1 MGINKKI
8 AIILCI
14 AVMTIS
20 ICFVACTGSKN
31 DDESTTTSSTEA
43 SQQQSSTQADDSQG
57 QSVIYDGEG
66 YGVEQEDEKPFGQQ
80 STTTKGSGSS
90 VSTTKKQGGNNNE
103 QTTESTT
110 QKVTT
115 TLPRAPYQEGEWGTP
130 IQN

>member
-1 MGINKKI
+1 MGLNKKI

-20 ICFVACTGSKN
+20 VCFVACTGSKN

-66 YGVEQEDEKPFGQQ
+66 YGVEREDEEPFGQQ
-80 STTTKGSGSS
+80 STTKGSGSS
-90 VSTTKKQGGNNNE
+90 VSTTKKQSGNNNE

-130 IQN
+130 IEN

>member
-1 MGINKKI
+1 MGLNKKI

-20 ICFVACTGSKN
+20 VCFVACTGSRN
-31 DDESTTTSSTEA
+31 DDENKTTSSTES

-66 YGVEQEDEKPFGQQ
+66 YGIEQEDEKPFGQQ
-80 STTTKGSGSS
+80 STTKSSGSS
-90 VSTTKKQGGNNNE
+90 VSTTKKQSGNNNE

-130 IQN
+130 IEN

>member
-1 MGINKKI
+1 MGLNKKI

-20 ICFVACTGSKN
+20 VCFVACTGSRN

-80 STTTKGSGSS
+80 STTKGSGSS
-90 VSTTKKQGGNNNE
+90 VSTTKKQSGNNNE

-130 IQN
+130 IEN

>member
-14 AVMTIS
+14 AVMAIS
-20 ICFVACTGSKN
+20 VCFVACTSSKN
-31 DDESTTTSSTEA
+31 DDENTTSSTEA
-43 SQQQSSTQADDSQG
+43 SQQQSSTQADTDSEN
-57 QSVIYDGEG
+57 QSVFYDGEG
-66 YGVEQEDEKPFGQQ
+66 YGVEQEDEKPFGQ
-80 STTTKGSGSS
+80 STTKSSGSS
-90 VSTTKKQGGNNNE
+90 VSTTSKQKGGNNSE
-103 QTTESTT
+103 QTTQSTT